1 MTLLIPKVH
10 RIWAKIDAR
19 RGRDA
24 IVSLPAGT
32 SRAQAPRYLRGKRL
46 FPKRINYYIFDS
58 AYSSAVGQQMAL
70 VVSVEVC
77 QIVGGVTQGHQ
88 FIQGGDER
96 ITGLAQ
102 GTRSVIQQ
110 LKAIGCYHLH

>member
-1 MTLLIPKVH
+1 
-10 RIWAKIDAR
+10 
-19 RGRDA
+19 
-24 IVSLPAGT
+24 
-32 SRAQAPRYLRGKRL
+32 
-46 FPKRINYYIFDS
+46 
-58 AYSSAVGQQMAL
+58 MAL
-70 VVSVEVC
+70 VVSVEVG
-77 QIVGGVTQGHQ
+77 QIVSGVTQGHQ